1 MANFQCFDADLTP
14 HTKKESV
21 YLKVEITSNGKLF
34 ICFKHLRPGRV
45 IVCTQPYRLILLD
58 SYTAALIVGAPILRN
73 KHSQY
78 CRQLIPDLDCG
89 RSLRPFNPSLAMHND
104 RAFGIVR
111 VDNFRPYLD
120 QAYYFDPHKE
130 GAKNLFCELDSDFKV
145 VKHNWLSFQSIPDD
159 LKHSWFSYEDLRLF
173 SWQKSL
179 WAIGALHIQK
189 EYDGEMD
196 LSKKICRQALVR
208 LNGSKMSLCA
218 IFPSPLKLREEK
230 NWSPLIIGDNLY
242 FAYSIDPF
250 VLFKFAEGKLNL
262 VGKKP
267 LSHENIRLRGGSQFV
282 HWKNETYI
290 SIAHRQRIKTHKIHY
305 LHEFVVFDSKHMDL
319 IETSEPFFLHKRG
332 IEFAAG
338 MIRCH
343 NSIVISYGVSDAV
356 CYVNRLTD
364 GDLKDWLIS

>member
-1 MANFQCFDADLTP
+1 
-14 HTKKESV
+14 
-21 YLKVEITSNGKLF
+21 
-34 ICFKHLRPGRV
+34 
-45 IVCTQPYRLILLD
+45 
-58 SYTAALIVGAPILRN
+58 
-73 KHSQY
+73 
-78 CRQLIPDLDCG
+78 
-89 RSLRPFNPSLAMHND
+89 
-104 RAFGIVR
+104 
-111 VDNFRPYLD
+111 
-120 QAYYFDPHKE
+120 
-130 GAKNLFCELDSDFKV
+130 
-145 VKHNWLSFQSIPDD
+145 
-159 LKHSWFSYEDLRLF
+159 
-173 SWQKSL
+173 
-179 WAIGALHIQK
+179 
-189 EYDGEMD
+189 MD

-343 NSIVISYGVSDAV
+343 NSIVISYGVSDALSVSLQRQAQSPGRPCRASVGPLSPLAESYPLYDGLGLRESV
-356 CYVNRLTD
+356 CHSN
-364 GDLKDWLIS
+364 